1 MKVYVI
7 CIEFDAD
14 YGVQFEIKPTA
25 YKSKEDAQQALKKQI
40 EFEKTNTWIAHQTEE
55 DLTIEEDENSFY
67 CKLECDDY
75 YTKIDIVEVEIE
87 D

>member
-7 CIEFDAD
+7 CIEFECEN
-14 YGVQFEIKPTA
+14 GVEFEIINQAHT
-25 YKSKEDAQQALKKQI
+25 SKQDAQKAFTDLVEKEKSNSWI
-40 EFEKTNTWIAHQTEE
+40 AEYNEDELIIEEFE
-55 DLTIEEDENSFY
+55 DSFY
-67 CKLECDDY
+67 CKVECDDY

>member
-14 YGVQFEIKPTA
+14 YGVQFEIEPTA
-25 YKSKEDAQQALKKQI
+25 YKSKEDAQQALKKLI

-67 CKLECDDY
+67 CQMECDVF